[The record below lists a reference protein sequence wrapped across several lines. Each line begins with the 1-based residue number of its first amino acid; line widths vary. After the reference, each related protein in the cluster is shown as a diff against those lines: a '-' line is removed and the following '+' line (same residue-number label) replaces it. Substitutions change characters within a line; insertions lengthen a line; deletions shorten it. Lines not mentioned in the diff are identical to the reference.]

1 MLAKFAVNLLN
12 SWVVIYLSWSVIILF
27 SVSQIFVL
35 WSGFLTKLLTLGI
48 LFSTP
53 VRAVVV
59 AKLVIL
65 GILFLTSFILA
76 LKAVVIVA
84 KLVIL
89 GISFLASFILA
100 VRVVLVASLVSGIS
114 SSIFVVLALYTSFL
128 TISFLLHHL
137 VYLNQQKQVLSYQHL
152 VYLLFKLVKLVG
164 TFFYLTYLHDI
175 LN

>member
-12 SWVVIYLSWSVIILF
+12 SWVVIYLSSVIIFF

-35 WSGFLTKLLTLGI
+35 WSVFLTKLLTLCI

-53 VRAVVV
+53 VRAVVVV

-76 LKAVVIVA
+76 LRAVVIVA

-100 VRVVLVASLVSGIS
+100 LRVVLVASLVSGIL

-137 VYLNQQKQVLSYQHL
+137 VYLNQQKQVLVYQHL
-152 VYLLFKLVKLVG
+152 IYLLFKLLKLCG